1 MIRKKGL
8 TRYNPFKE
16 FPTKYEEGENILT
29 KVRRILDE
37 NEPLTDGA
45 PLIYT
50 PKEDGVK
57 PEYDIR
63 TDKWQIAINV
73 MDRVNAY
80 KLSDYTKN
88 GRNPEMKETE
98 KEGGTTTDITMNTGD
113 DDVNSLFED
122 IRKAAINKLGGL
134 VLKTY
139 DSDIFHN
146 WVKTDWIDGENGI
159 SKVTALKPD

>member
-1 MIRKKGL
+1 MLRKKNL
-8 TRYNPFKE
+8 KKYNPFKE
-16 FPTKYEEGENILT
+16 FETKYEEGESILT

-50 PKEDGVK
+50 PKGDGVK

-63 TDKWQIAINV
+63 TDKWQIAINA

-88 GRNPEMKETE
+88 GRNPEMKEGE
-98 KEGGTTTDITMNTGD
+98 KESEATTDKTVGTGD
-113 DDVNSLFED
+113 NS
-122 IRKAAINKLGGL
+122 AA
-134 VLKTY
+134 
-139 DSDIFHN
+139 
-146 WVKTDWIDGENGI
+146 
-159 SKVTALKPD
+159 

>member
-1 MIRKKGL
+1 MIRKRNLK
-8 TRYNPFKE
+8 RYNPFKE
-16 FPTKYEEGENILT
+16 FENTDEAGENILT

-63 TDKWQIAINV
+63 TDKWQIAINA

-80 KLSDYTKN
+80 KLSEYTKN
-88 GRNPEMKETE
+88 GQNPDMKDTPKENE
-98 KEGGTTTDITMNTGD
+98 KSKDKTVDTGN
-113 DDVNSLFED
+113 NS
-122 IRKAAINKLGGL
+122 AA
-134 VLKTY
+134 
-139 DSDIFHN
+139 
-146 WVKTDWIDGENGI
+146 
-159 SKVTALKPD
+159 

>member
-1 MIRKKGL
+1 MLRKRNLK
-8 TRYNPFKE
+8 RYDPFKE
-16 FPTKYEEGENILT
+16 FETTNEEGENIII

-57 PEYDIR
+57 PEFDIR
-63 TDKWQIAINV
+63 TDKWQIAIDA

-88 GRNPEMKETE
+88 GRNPEMKEGP
-98 KEGGTTTDITMNTGD
+98 KEGETTTDKPIDAGGD
-113 DDVNSLFED
+113 S
-122 IRKAAINKLGGL
+122 AA
-134 VLKTY
+134 
-139 DSDIFHN
+139 
-146 WVKTDWIDGENGI
+146 
-159 SKVTALKPD
+159 

>member
-1 MIRKKGL
+1 MLRKKGL
-8 TRYNPFKE
+8 TRYNPFKK
-16 FPTKYEEGENILT
+16 FPTKDEEGESILT

-63 TDKWQIAINV
+63 TDKWQIAIDA

-88 GRNPEMKETE
+88 GRNPEMKEET
-98 KEGGTTTDITMNTGD
+98 KEGETTTDKTTKAGD
-113 DDVNSLFED
+113 DS
-122 IRKAAINKLGGL
+122 AA
-134 VLKTY
+134 
-139 DSDIFHN
+139 
-146 WVKTDWIDGENGI
+146 
-159 SKVTALKPD
+159 

>member
-1 MIRKKGL
+1 MLRKKGL

-16 FPTKYEEGENILT
+16 CPTTYEEGENILT
-29 KVRRILDE
+29 KIRRILDE

-63 TDKWQIAINV
+63 TDKWQIAINA

-88 GRNPEMKETE
+88 GRNPEMKEE
-98 KEGGTTTDITMNTGD
+98 AGESETTMDKAINGGD
-113 DDVNSLFED
+113 DS
-122 IRKAAINKLGGL
+122 AA
-134 VLKTY
+134 
-139 DSDIFHN
+139 
-146 WVKTDWIDGENGI
+146 
-159 SKVTALKPD
+159 

>member
-16 FPTKYEEGENILT
+16 FQTKYEEGENILT
-29 KVRRILDE
+29 KIRRILDE

-63 TDKWQIAINV
+63 TDKWQIAINA

-88 GRNPEMKETE
+88 ERNPEMKEETKKNE
-98 KEGGTTTDITMNTGD
+98 TTTDKTNKAGD
-113 DDVNSLFED
+113 DS
-122 IRKAAINKLGGL
+122 AA
-134 VLKTY
+134 
-139 DSDIFHN
+139 
-146 WVKTDWIDGENGI
+146 
-159 SKVTALKPD
+159 

>member
-1 MIRKKGL
+1 MLRKKEL
-8 TRYNPFKE
+8 TRFNPFRE
-16 FPTKYEEGENILT
+16 FPTKYEEGENIIT

-63 TDKWQIAINV
+63 TDKWQIAINA

-88 GRNPEMKETE
+88 GRNPEMKEET
-98 KEGGTTTDITMNTGD
+98 KESKTTTDKPIDTGD
-113 DDVNSLFED
+113 NS
-122 IRKAAINKLGGL
+122 AA
-134 VLKTY
+134 
-139 DSDIFHN
+139 
-146 WVKTDWIDGENGI
+146 
-159 SKVTALKPD
+159 

>member
-1 MIRKKGL
+1 MLRKKGL

-16 FPTKYEEGENILT
+16 FPTEYEEGENILT

-57 PEYDIR
+57 PQYDIR
-63 TDKWQIAINV
+63 TDKWQIAIQA
-73 MDRVNAY
+73 MDKVNAY

-88 GRNPEMKETE
+88 GRNPETKEETE
-98 KEGGTTTDITMNTGD
+98 QGEMTTDKVSNEGD
-113 DDVNSLFED
+113 NS
-122 IRKAAINKLGGL
+122 AA
-134 VLKTY
+134 
-139 DSDIFHN
+139 
-146 WVKTDWIDGENGI
+146 
-159 SKVTALKPD
+159 

>member
-1 MIRKKGL
+1 MLRKKRL
-8 TRYNPFKE
+8 TRYNPFKD
-16 FPTKYEEGENILT
+16 FPTEYEEGENILT

-63 TDKWQIAINV
+63 TDKWQIAINA

-88 GRNPEMKETE
+88 GRNPETREESKKDETA
-98 KEGGTTTDITMNTGD
+98 TDRATNAGD
-113 DDVNSLFED
+113 NS
-122 IRKAAINKLGGL
+122 AA
-134 VLKTY
+134 
-139 DSDIFHN
+139 
-146 WVKTDWIDGENGI
+146 
-159 SKVTALKPD
+159 

>member
-1 MIRKKGL
+1 MLRKKRL

-16 FPTKYEEGENILT
+16 FPTKYEEGESILT

-57 PEYDIR
+57 PEFDIR
-63 TDKWQIAINV
+63 TDKWQIAINA

-88 GRNPEMKETE
+88 GRNPEIKETE
-98 KEGGTTTDITMNTGD
+98 KEGEKTTGETTNTGD
-113 DDVNSLFED
+113 NS
-122 IRKAAINKLGGL
+122 AA
-134 VLKTY
+134 
-139 DSDIFHN
+139 
-146 WVKTDWIDGENGI
+146 
-159 SKVTALKPD
+159 

>member
-16 FPTKYEEGENILT
+16 FPTTYEEGESILT

-63 TDKWQIAINV
+63 TDKWQVAINA

-88 GRNPEMKETE
+88 GQNPEMKEGA
-98 KEGGTTTDITMNTGD
+98 KEGETSTDKTTDVGD
-113 DDVNSLFED
+113 NS
-122 IRKAAINKLGGL
+122 AA
-134 VLKTY
+134 
-139 DSDIFHN
+139 
-146 WVKTDWIDGENGI
+146 
-159 SKVTALKPD
+159 

>member
-1 MIRKKGL
+1 MLRKRNLKK
-8 TRYNPFKE
+8 YNPFKE
-16 FPTKYEEGENILT
+16 FENTCEEGENIIT

-57 PEYDIR
+57 PEFDIR
-63 TDKWQIAINV
+63 TDKWQIAINA

-88 GRNPEMKETE
+88 GRNPEMKEGLKE
-98 KEGGTTTDITMNTGD
+98 KETTTDNTTKAGD
-113 DDVNSLFED
+113 DS
-122 IRKAAINKLGGL
+122 AA
-134 VLKTY
+134 
-139 DSDIFHN
+139 
-146 WVKTDWIDGENGI
+146 
-159 SKVTALKPD
+159 

>member
-1 MIRKKGL
+1 MLRKKGL

-57 PEYDIR
+57 PEFDIR
-63 TDKWQIAINV
+63 TDKWQIAINA
-73 MDRVNAY
+73 MDKVNAY

-98 KEGGTTTDITMNTGD
+98 KEGET
-113 DDVNSLFED
+113 
-122 IRKAAINKLGGL
+122 
-134 VLKTY
+134 
-139 DSDIFHN
+139 
-146 WVKTDWIDGENGI
+146 KTDGI
-159 SKVTALKPD
+159 TNTEDNSAA

>member
-1 MIRKKGL
+1 MLRKKGL

-16 FPTKYEEGENILT
+16 FPTKYEEGENIMT

-63 TDKWQIAINV
+63 TDKWQIAINA

-80 KLSDYTKN
+80 KLTEYTKN
-88 GRNPEMKETE
+88 EKNPEMKK
-98 KEGGTTTDITMNTGD
+98 KEEESKTATDKTTNTGN
-113 DDVNSLFED
+113 NS
-122 IRKAAINKLGGL
+122 AA
-134 VLKTY
+134 
-139 DSDIFHN
+139 
-146 WVKTDWIDGENGI
+146 
-159 SKVTALKPD
+159 

>member
-50 PKEDGVK
+50 PKK
-57 PEYDIR
+57 
-63 TDKWQIAINV
+63 
-73 MDRVNAY
+73 
-80 KLSDYTKN
+80 
-88 GRNPEMKETE
+88 TE
-98 KEGGTTTDITMNTGD
+98 
-113 DDVNSLFED
+113 
-122 IRKAAINKLGGL
+122 
-134 VLKTY
+134 
-139 DSDIFHN
+139 
-146 WVKTDWIDGENGI
+146 
-159 SKVTALKPD
+159 

>member
-1 MIRKKGL
+1 MLRKRNLK
-8 TRYNPFKE
+8 RYNPFKE
-16 FPTKYEEGENILT
+16 FETTCEEGENIII

-63 TDKWQIAINV
+63 TDKWQIAINA

-88 GRNPEMKETE
+88 GRNPEMKEGV
-98 KEGGTTTDITMNTGD
+98 KEGETTMDKTNDTGD
-113 DDVNSLFED
+113 NS
-122 IRKAAINKLGGL
+122 AA
-134 VLKTY
+134 
-139 DSDIFHN
+139 
-146 WVKTDWIDGENGI
+146 
-159 SKVTALKPD
+159 

>member
-1 MIRKKGL
+1 MLRKKGL

-45 PLIYT
+45 PLVYT

-63 TDKWQIAINV
+63 TDKWQIAINA

-88 GRNPEMKETE
+88 GQNPEIKKGAKKDETS
-98 KEGGTTTDITMNTGD
+98 TDKAIKAGD
-113 DDVNSLFED
+113 NS
-122 IRKAAINKLGGL
+122 AA
-134 VLKTY
+134 
-139 DSDIFHN
+139 
-146 WVKTDWIDGENGI
+146 
-159 SKVTALKPD
+159 

>member
-1 MIRKKGL
+1 MLRRKNLK
-8 TRYNPFKE
+8 RYNPFKE
-16 FPTKYEEGENILT
+16 FETTYEEGENIIT

-63 TDKWQIAINV
+63 TDKWQIAINA

-88 GRNPEMKETE
+88 GRNPEMKE
-98 KEGGTTTDITMNTGD
+98 KEEETGASTDKTTNEGD
-113 DDVNSLFED
+113 NS
-122 IRKAAINKLGGL
+122 AA
-134 VLKTY
+134 
-139 DSDIFHN
+139 
-146 WVKTDWIDGENGI
+146 
-159 SKVTALKPD
+159 

>member
-1 MIRKKGL
+1 MLRKKGL

-57 PEYDIR
+57 PEFDIR
-63 TDKWQIAINV
+63 TDKWQIAINA

-80 KLSDYTKN
+80 KLTDYTKN
-88 GRNPEMKETE
+88 GRNPETKGKPEGSETATSE
-98 KEGGTTTDITMNTGD
+98 TTKTGD
-113 DDVNSLFED
+113 DS
-122 IRKAAINKLGGL
+122 A
-134 VLKTY
+134 T
-139 DSDIFHN
+139 
-146 WVKTDWIDGENGI
+146 
-159 SKVTALKPD
+159 